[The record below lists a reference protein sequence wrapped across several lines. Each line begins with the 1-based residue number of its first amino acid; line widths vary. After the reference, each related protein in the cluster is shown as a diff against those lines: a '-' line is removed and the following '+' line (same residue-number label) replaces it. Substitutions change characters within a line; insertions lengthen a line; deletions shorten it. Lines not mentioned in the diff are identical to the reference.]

1 MSNRLELRLI
11 GLITL
16 VNVAVGV
23 VVGGLLYDF
32 APEHYFKWYPSI
44 PLFYWLMAIA
54 MAFFLNLVKV
64 FFVLHLR
71 EAFVERQAV
80 MNIGNVVRTKFTLA
94 LVFLWLYAA
103 FVGEQLRTFGFT
115 MMLFYFIY
123 LGMETYTL
131 YLYEKKRMNREKREK
146 NELENK

>member
-54 MAFFLNLVKV
+54 MAFFLNLVKQKKGDV
-64 FFVLHLR
+64 TVTTY
-71 EAFVERQAV
+71 
-80 MNIGNVVRTKFTLA
+80 MIVRFCKFPLA